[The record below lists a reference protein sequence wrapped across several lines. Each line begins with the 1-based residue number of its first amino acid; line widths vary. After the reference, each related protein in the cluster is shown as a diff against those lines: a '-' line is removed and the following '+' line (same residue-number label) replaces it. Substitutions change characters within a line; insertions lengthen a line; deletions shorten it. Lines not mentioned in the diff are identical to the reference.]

1 MKGHLADDRLNDHV
15 DGLLDPATEAAV
27 TRHLAR
33 CAECAAE
40 VASLRHFR
48 AATGALPRTLDPG
61 VDLRPAIRTEAARRA
76 AGRQRVR
83 AGSRRERPVSP
94 AFLATAAAAVV
105 AVGLLTLALGRGAGG
120 NGPASAPLASP
131 EPEATIL
138 ALDREYARA
147 AAELEATL
155 DAATGGLAPGTARL
169 VRTNV
174 DAVDRAL
181 AESRRALLEDPT
193 SPVLRELVLA
203 AHRQRLEVL
212 RQAASLAADDQ
223 EAT

>member
-1 MKGHLADDRLNDHV
+1 MMGHPPDDRLNDHV

-27 TRHLAR
+27 SSHLAR

-40 VASLRHFR
+40 VASLRHLR
-48 AATGALPRTLDPG
+48 ATAGALTRTLDPG
-61 VDLRPAIRTEAARRA
+61 VDLRPAIRTETARRA
-76 AGRQRVR
+76 AGR
-83 AGSRRERPVSP
+83 RPVGAATGWAWRVSP
-94 AFLATAAAAVV
+94 ALLATAAAAVV
-105 AVGLLTLALGRGAGG
+105 AVGLLAIALARGQGG
-120 NGPASAPLASP
+120 NGPASAPFASP

-147 AAELEATL
+147 AAELRATL

-169 VRTNV
+169 VRTNM

-181 AESRRALLEDPT
+181 AESRSALLEDPT

-212 RQAASLAADDQ
+212 RQAAALATDDE